1 MGVAMSVYM
10 SCALTRCSAPLA
22 VRMRWLQ
29 PSNPIGQADTDEQ
42 GQRQPCAIVRVK
54 LHLGQQVAQ

>member
-1 MGVAMSVYM
+1 MFVTMIVRLSFTLRR
-10 SCALTRCSAPLA
+10 STTLTVCVTR
-22 VRMRWLQ
+22 LQ
-29 PSNPIGQADTDEQ
+29 ISDPVGEGDTDEQ